1 MKKLSLPLAV
11 TFALVAVTVAFAAGL
26 LNLPA
31 ASVTVSHGP
40 WNQGVLGG
48 TIDIT
53 LSGVGAGYDVGN
65 GAYVGWCIEDN
76 FQDDFDGSVILYD
89 STGPLPANLAG
100 PWDKVNYL
108 LNHKNGT
115 KEEVQAAIWMLTGGN
130 SFTFPVTPAAQAMYN
145 DAVANGSGFVP
156 GPGQIVAV
164 LIYAD
169 GFGSHGYQDTMIE
182 VTVPSVCADSDG
194 DGVCDTDDNC
204 PYTYNPG
211 QEDMDNDGVGDVCDN
226 CVSTYNPGQEDM
238 DGDGYGDACDNCVS
252 TYNPGQED
260 MDNDGV
266 GDACDN
272 CASTYNPGQED
283 MDGDGYG
290 DACDNCV
297 STYNPGQEDMD
308 NDGVGDACDN
318 CASTY
323 NPGQEDMDNDGVGDA
338 CDNCASTYNPGQEDM
353 DNDGVGDACDNC
365 VSTYNPGQEDMD
377 NDGVGDACDNCAS
390 TYNPGQ
396 EDGDGDGIG
405 DACEATNPGTGTPGY
420 WKNHPEAWP
429 VDSITIGEDTFT
441 KAQAI
446 ALIKMPDGDK
456 SYTLFRAYVS
466 AYLNV
471 LIGNDS
477 SCIAG
482 TLASAYDWLN
492 VYEPGSKVK
501 ASSAAWKVGEPLYLK
516 LDAYNNGLLCAPHRD

>member
-283 MDGDGYG
+283 
-290 DACDNCV
+290 
-297 STYNPGQEDMD
+297 
-308 NDGVGDACDN
+308 
-318 CASTY
+318 
-323 NPGQEDMDNDGVGDA
+323 
-338 CDNCASTYNPGQEDM
+338 
-353 DNDGVGDACDNC
+353 
-365 VSTYNPGQEDMD
+365 
-377 NDGVGDACDNCAS
+377 
-390 TYNPGQ
+390 
-396 EDGDGDGIG
+396 GDGDGIG

-471 LIGNDS
+471 PIGNDS